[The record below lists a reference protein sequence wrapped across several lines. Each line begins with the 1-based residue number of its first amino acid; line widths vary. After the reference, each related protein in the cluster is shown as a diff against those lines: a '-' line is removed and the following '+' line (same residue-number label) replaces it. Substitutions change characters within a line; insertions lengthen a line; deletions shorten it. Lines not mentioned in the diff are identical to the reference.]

1 MNLKVLECSS
11 CKKLHLPPAYFCP
24 SCRSG
29 ELEEREI
36 SGRGVLYTYSTVH
49 VPVPMLE
56 KEAPYT
62 LAIVELAEGCR
73 VTGRM
78 ISAHPEKLAR
88 CSSRNKR
95 DKGRGLLFRF
105 LRRELY
111 VNAINY
117 LSVFA
122 VQIRGW

>member
-11 CKKLHLPPAYFCP
+11 CKKLHAPPAYFCP
-24 SCRSG
+24 SCRSE

-73 VTGRM
+73 VTGRL
-78 ISAHPEKLAR
+78 INTHSEKLAIGAPVEIKEIR
-88 CSSRNKR
+88 DGVYFFDFCDGNSR
-95 DKGRGLLFRF
+95 
-105 LRRELY
+105 
-111 VNAINY
+111 
-117 LSVFA
+117 
-122 VQIRGW
+122 

>member
-78 ISAHPEKLAR
+78 ISAHPEKLAIDAPVEIKEIKDGV
-88 CSSRNKR
+88 CFF
-95 DKGRGLLFRF
+95 DFCD
-105 LRRELY
+105 
-111 VNAINY
+111 VN
-117 LSVFA
+117 ST
-122 VQIRGW
+122 

>member
-1 MNLKVLECSS
+1 MCGSYFGKRLKTMNLKVLECSS
-11 CKKLHLPPAYFCP
+11 CKKLNVPPAYFCP
-24 SCRSG
+24 SCRSE

-62 LAIVELAEGCR
+62 LAIVELTDGCR

-78 ISAHPEKLAR
+78 ISAHPEKLAIGAQVEI
-88 CSSRNKR
+88 KEIR
-95 DKGRGLLFRF
+95 DGVYFFDLCYG
-105 LRRELY
+105 
-111 VNAINY
+111 N
-117 LSVFA
+117 ST
-122 VQIRGW
+122 